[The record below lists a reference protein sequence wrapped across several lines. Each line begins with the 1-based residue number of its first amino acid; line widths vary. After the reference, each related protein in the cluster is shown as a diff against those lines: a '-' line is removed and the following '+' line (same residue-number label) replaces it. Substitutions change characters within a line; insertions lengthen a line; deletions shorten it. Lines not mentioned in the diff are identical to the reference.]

1 MHLPRASA
9 SSSVTSLQTANLAS
23 AAVSAGAQA
32 AEDEFRHEVNQSLAR
47 AFAEGHSLDNASVEL
62 KTLRMA
68 SNVPLRKV
76 REAVVAAIVERIPLG
91 GGAAEQRKGIAD
103 VVERWGEL
111 INAIGGV
118 DGVETT
124 TILQVSPRVIYRHT
138 ASVMC

>member
-1 MHLPRASA
+1 M
-9 SSSVTSLQTANLAS
+9 
-23 AAVSAGAQA
+23 
-32 AEDEFRHEVNQSLAR
+32 NQSLAR

-138 ASVMC
+138 APVMC